1 MNWVEIIS
9 AVLGLSCVFLAGRNS
24 KYNFW
29 VGYVYNI
36 FLFCLFTHQHLY
48 SAMLLQ
54 PIAFGINVYGHWH
67 WTHPADDEKSAADP
81 EKLKVSHL
89 DTGQWFLLAFI
100 VAAAGA
106 LWALALIALPLKW
119 PSIFDADPS
128 PWLDSYTLMITLLA
142 QLLSARKK
150 WECWIVWIVVNVTNI
165 ALYLSSGL
173 YLMPL
178 VSLLY
183 LGNGIWSLVSWRRM
197 NKEGL

>member
-1 MNWVEIIS
+1 MNWIEIIS

-29 VGYVYNI
+29 VGYIYNI
-36 FLFCLFTHQHLY
+36 FLFCLFAHRHLY

-54 PIAFGINVYGHWH
+54 PIAFGINIYGHWH
-67 WTHPADDEKSAADP
+67 WTHPSDDEKSAADP
-81 EKLKVSHL
+81 NKLKVSRL

-100 VAAAGA
+100 IAAAGA
-106 LWALALIALPLKW
+106 LWALALIALPRKW
-119 PSIFDADPS
+119 PSVFVADPS

-142 QLLSARKK
+142 QLLSALKK
-150 WECWIVWIVVNVTNI
+150 WECWIIWIVVNVTNI

-183 LGNGIWSLVSWRRM
+183 LGNGIWSLVSWRKM
-197 NKEGL
+197 NKKGI